1 MRIFNKTLLRPRR
14 VVMKIRKLL
23 ALACGVSLLMFALT
37 ASLSS
42 VTTAAADKPIKLS
55 FSGLFPRAH
64 LQSELNQLFCD
75 EIAKRTNGRVEITLY
90 PAGTL
95 TSPPKNFEGVVK
107 GLSDIGMSCPLYVA
121 GRFPV
126 SEIFE
131 MPSDIDSGWVT
142 SKVYNDLY
150 NKFQLAEYKDVHVLY
165 MHGPGRNLLSTR
177 TVPIRKL
184 SDMKGLVLRAS
195 GGATSTIRALGATP
209 RAMHMGEAYAALS
222 KGVVEG
228 QFAVPET
235 LKGWKHAEVVKFVTI
250 PPVSTSSCQ
259 YVVMNKK
266 KWDSLPPDIQKIFTE
281 LSANFPDYHGYVWEY
296 YDKIGLEYFQSLPGR
311 ELIQIPLDQRA
322 EWEAAVAPV
331 IEKYIKDKTA
341 MGLPA
346 KEILAYFNERI
357 KYWTAKKPSIE
368 VSVKWVEENLLKK

>member
-1 MRIFNKTLLRPRR
+1 
-14 VVMKIRKLL
+14 
-23 ALACGVSLLMFALT
+23 
-37 ASLSS
+37 
-42 VTTAAADKPIKLS
+42 
-55 FSGLFPRAH
+55 
-64 LQSELNQLFCD
+64 
-75 EIAKRTNGRVEITLY
+75 
-90 PAGTL
+90 
-95 TSPPKNFEGVVK
+95 
-107 GLSDIGMSCPLYVA
+107 
-121 GRFPV
+121 
-126 SEIFE
+126 
-131 MPSDIDSGWVT
+131 
-142 SKVYNDLY
+142 
-150 NKFQLAEYKDVHVLY
+150 
-165 MHGPGRNLLSTR
+165 
-177 TVPIRKL
+177 
-184 SDMKGLVLRAS
+184 MKGLVLRAS

-311 ELIQIPLDQRA
+311 ELIQIPPDQRA

>member
-1 MRIFNKTLLRPRR
+1 MIHKKTI
-14 VVMKIRKLL
+14 VWV
-23 ALACGVSLLMFALT
+23 CGVFLLIFGATMAFVSTSEA
-37 ASLSS
+37 ASN
-42 VTTAAADKPIKLS
+42 KPIKLS

-75 EIAKRTNGRVEITLY
+75 ELAKRTNGRVEITLY

-95 TSPPKNFEGVVK
+95 TSAPKNFEGVVK

-131 MPSDIDSGWVT
+131 MPSEIDSGWVT

-150 NKFQLAEYKDVHVLY
+150 NKFDLEEYKDVHVLY
-165 MHGPGRNLLSTR
+165 MHGPGRNVLSTR
-177 TVPIRKL
+177 TIPIRKL

-195 GGATSTIRALGATP
+195 GGATSTIAALGATP

-222 KGVVEG
+222 KGVVDG

-235 LKGWKHAEVVKFVTI
+235 LKGWKHAEVVKYVSI

-266 KWDSLPPDIQKIFTE
+266 KWDSLPSDIQKIFTE
-281 LSANFPDYHGYVWEY
+281 VSANFPDYHGYVWEY
-296 YDKIGLEYFQSLPGR
+296 YDKAGLEYFQGLPGK
-311 ELIQIPLDQRA
+311 ELIILPKDQRA

-331 IEKYIKDKTA
+331 IAKYIKDKTA

-346 KEILAYFNERI
+346 KTILDYFNERI
-357 KYWTAKKPSIE
+357 EYWAGKKPAIE
-368 VSVKWVEENLLKK
+368 VSVQWVEKNLLTK